1 MDAALDQQAASG
13 HTDQHNEWIRL
24 LLTDYYGPMYDY
36 QLSHKSGCIVI
47 AGGPRELVN
56 WAISDRI
63 A

>member
-1 MDAALDQQAASG
+1 ME
-13 HTDQHNEWIRL
+13 NYVKPPI
-24 LLTDYYGPMYDY
+24 GPMYDY

-56 WAISDRI
+56 WATSDRI